1 MKTVKSEPEP
11 SAPMRLSARDL
22 ASVAGFGS
30 TAQAGGE
37 AFALPDGHLGFGVVD
52 IFDDAVDEVF
62 KRVGT
67 AGVEE
72 AAAVAIGVEVG
83 DGVLLQF
90 VGVEFCPLG

>member
-1 MKTVKSEPEP
+1 
-11 SAPMRLSARDL
+11 MRR
-22 ASVAGFGS
+22 VGAGFGFGAHLGS
-30 TAQAGGE
+30 AAQTGGE
-37 AFALPDGHLGFGVVD
+37 AFALPDGHLRFGIVD
-52 IFDDAVDEVF
+52 IFGDAVDEVF

-90 VGVEFCPLG
+90 VGVKFGPLG